1 MMRLSRRQFT
11 ALGLA
16 ATVATAVPVP
26 AFALTG
32 AQAQA
37 LVDRAVADINAIIS
51 SGGSEAQMVRQFK
64 GVFDDYAHT
73 AAIAASALGVAG
85 RSASNA
91 QRSAFVDAFGLYLA
105 NKYGRRF
112 REFEGGEIIV
122 QRTVPVNN
130 YMEVQTIAD
139 LPGQAPFRVDFHVYD
154 RPGRPVFFNLIVEG
168 VNLLVSERQEIGA
181 MLDER
186 GGNLDRLIADLRA
199 MG

>member
-1 MMRLSRRQFT
+1 MMPLTRRQF
-11 ALGLA
+11 AAFGLA
-16 ATVATAVPVP
+16 AAWAATSPLPALAV
-26 AFALTG
+26 TE
-32 AQAQA
+32 AQARQ

-51 SGGSEAQMVRQFK
+51 SGGSEDQMIRQFE

-91 QRSAFVDAFGLYLA
+91 QRSAFADAFGTYLA

-112 REFEGGEIIV
+112 REFRGGEINV

-130 YMEVQTIAD
+130 YMEVQTVAD

-168 VNLLVSERQEIGA
+168 VNMLVSERQEIGA
-181 MLDER
+181 MLDQR
-186 GGNLDRLIADLRA
+186 GGDLDQLIADLRA

>member
-1 MMRLSRRQFT
+1 MMPLTRRRF
-11 ALGLA
+11 AAFGLA
-16 ATVATAVPVP
+16 AAWAATLPLPALAV
-26 AFALTG
+26 TE
-32 AQAQA
+32 AQARQ
-37 LVDRAVADINAIIS
+37 LVDRAVADINGIIS
-51 SGGSEAQMVRQFK
+51 SGGSEDQMIRRFE
-64 GVFDDYAHT
+64 GVFEDYAHT

-91 QRSAFVDAFGLYLA
+91 QRSAFSDAFATYLS

-112 REFEGGEIIV
+112 REFAGGEIKV

-130 YMEVQTIAD
+130 YMEVQTVAD

-168 VNLLVSERQEIGA
+168 VNMLVSERQEIGA
-181 MLDER
+181 MLDQR
-186 GGNLDRLIADLRA
+186 GGDLDQLIADLRA

>member
-1 MMRLSRRQFT
+1 MMPLTRRRF
-11 ALGLA
+11 AAFGLA
-16 ATVATAVPVP
+16 AACAAVLPLP
-26 AFALTG
+26 ALAVTK
-32 AQAQA
+32 AQARQ

-51 SGGSEAQMVRQFK
+51 SGGSEDQMIRRFE

-91 QRSAFVDAFGLYLA
+91 QRSAFADAFGTYLA

-112 REFEGGEIIV
+112 REFRGGEIIV

-130 YMEVQTIAD
+130 YMEVQTVAD

-168 VNLLVSERQEIGA
+168 VNMLVSERQEIGA
-181 MLDER
+181 MLDQR
-186 GGNLDRLIADLRA
+186 GGDLDQLIADLRA

>member
-1 MMRLSRRQFT
+1 MSRRQFT

-51 SGGSEAQMVRQFK
+51 SGGTEAQMVRQFK
-64 GVFDDYAHT
+64 DVFDDYAHT

-181 MLDER
+181 MLDQR

>member
-1 MMRLSRRQFT
+1 MMIVTRRQFS

-16 ATVATAVPVP
+16 AAAAAALPMP
-26 AFALTG
+26 ALALSQS
-32 AQAQA
+32 QARQ

-51 SGGSEAQMVRQFK
+51 SGGSEDQMIRQFES
-64 GVFDDYAHT
+64 VFDDYAHT

-91 QRSAFVDAFGLYLA
+91 QRSAFADAFGTYLA

-112 REFEGGEIIV
+112 REFRGGEINV

-130 YMEVQTIAD
+130 YMEVQTVAD

-168 VNLLVSERQEIGA
+168 VNMLVSERQEIGA
-181 MLDER
+181 MLDQR
-186 GGNLDRLIADLRA
+186 GGDLDRLIADLRA

>member
-1 MMRLSRRQFT
+1 MRLSRRQFT

-51 SGGSEAQMVRQFK
+51 SGGTEAQMVRQFK
-64 GVFDDYAHT
+64 DVFDDYAHT

-181 MLDER
+181 MLDQR

>member
-1 MMRLSRRQFT
+1 MMSLSRRHFT

-16 ATVATAVPVP
+16 AAVSAAVPGP

-32 AQAQA
+32 GQAQA

-51 SGGSEAQMVRQFK
+51 SGASEAQMIRRFK
-64 GVFDDYAHT
+64 GVLDDYAHT

-91 QRSAFVDAFGLYLA
+91 QRSAFVDAFGVYLA

-112 REFEGGEIIV
+112 REFQGGEIIV

-130 YMEVQTIAD
+130 YMEVRTIAD

-168 VNLLVSERQEIGA
+168 VNMLVSERQEIGA
-181 MLDER
+181 MLDQR

>member
-1 MMRLSRRQFT
+1 MMPLTRRQF
-11 ALGLA
+11 AAFGLA
-16 ATVATAVPVP
+16 AAWAATLPLPALAV
-26 AFALTG
+26 TE
-32 AQAQA
+32 AQARQ

-51 SGGSEAQMVRQFK
+51 SGGSEEQMIRRFES
-64 GVFDDYAHT
+64 VFDDYAHT

-91 QRSAFVDAFGLYLA
+91 QRSAFADAFGTYLA

-112 REFEGGEIIV
+112 REFRGGEINV

-130 YMEVQTIAD
+130 YMEVQTVAD

-168 VNLLVSERQEIGA
+168 VNMLVSERQEIGA
-181 MLDER
+181 MLDQR
-186 GGNLDRLIADLRA
+186 GGDLDQLIADLRA

>member
-1 MMRLSRRQFT
+1 MMPLTRRQF
-11 ALGLA
+11 AAFGVAAAWA
-16 ATVATAVPVP
+16 ATLPLPALAV
-26 AFALTG
+26 TE
-32 AQAQA
+32 AQARQ

-51 SGGSEAQMVRQFK
+51 SGGSEEQMIRRFES
-64 GVFDDYAHT
+64 VFDDYAHT

-91 QRSAFVDAFGLYLA
+91 QRSAFADAFGTYLA

-112 REFEGGEIIV
+112 REFRGGEINV

-130 YMEVQTIAD
+130 YMEVQTVAD

-168 VNLLVSERQEIGA
+168 VNMLVSERQEIGA
-181 MLDER
+181 MLDQR
-186 GGNLDRLIADLRA
+186 GGDLDQLIADLRA